1 MQTTL
6 ITHLDC
12 LAHDAG
18 PGHAER
24 PERLRAVLAALAA
37 DEFAGLHRV
46 EAPLASHEQLGRA
59 HPVTYVDRILAI
71 QPAPGNRVVLD
82 PDTSMSAGSATAA
95 LRGAGAAVAAVDLVM
110 SGAVQAAFAA
120 TRPPGHHAE
129 PSVAMG
135 FCLFNNV
142 VIAAQHARAQW
153 GVSRVAIADFDVHH
167 GNGTQDMVA
176 VDPNLFFVS
185 SHQSP
190 CYPGTGAAD
199 ERGNYNNVVNAPLP
213 PGSGSVPFR
222 RVWQRTLLPAIEA
235 FAPELLIVSAGFDA
249 HRDDPLAQL
258 ELDVA
263 DYDWITREL
272 AALASRY
279 CGGRLVSVLE
289 GGYDLDALAFSAAA
303 HVRALMA
310 YPG

>member
-1 MQTTL
+1 MQTAL

-12 LAHDAG
+12 LDHDTG

-24 PERLRAVLAALAA
+24 PARLRAVLAALAA
-37 DEFAGLHRV
+37 DEFAGLRR
-46 EAPLASHEQLGRA
+46 EQAPLASREQLARA
-59 HPVTYVDRILAI
+59 HPEAYVDRILAI
-71 QPAPGNRVVLD
+71 RPAPGERVVLD
-82 PDTSMSAGSATAA
+82 PDTSMSDGSAAAA
-95 LRGAGAAVAAVDLVM
+95 LRGAGGAVAAVDLVM
-110 SGAVQAAFAA
+110 SGAVQAAFVA

-142 VIAAQHARAQW
+142 VVAARHARARW
-153 GVSRVAIADFDVHH
+153 GLNRVAIADFDVHH

-176 VDPNLFFVS
+176 PDPNLFFVS

-190 CYPGTGAAD
+190 CYPGTGAASEHGD
-199 ERGNYNNVVNAPLP
+199 FDNVVNAPLP

-222 RVWQRTLLPAIEA
+222 RVWRDELLPAIEA
-235 FAPELLIVSAGFDA
+235 FAPELLIISAGFDA

-263 DYDWITREL
+263 DYDWITGEL
-272 AALASRY
+272 AALASRC

-289 GGYDLDALAFSAAA
+289 GGYDLDALAASAAA
-303 HVRALMA
+303 HVRVLLQH
-310 YPG
+310 PV

>member
-1 MQTTL
+1 MQTAL

-12 LAHDAG
+12 LEHDAG

-37 DEFAGLHRV
+37 DEFAGLRR
-46 EAPLASHEQLGRA
+46 EAAPLASREQLAQA
-59 HPVTYVDRILAI
+59 HPESYIDSILAV
-71 QPAPGNRVVLD
+71 QPAPGVRVVLD
-82 PDTSMSAGSATAA
+82 ADTSMSAGSATAA
-95 LRGAGAAVAAVDLVM
+95 LRGAGGAAAAVDLVM
-110 SGAVQAAFAA
+110 SGAVQAAFVA

-129 PSVAMG
+129 PAMAMG

-142 VIAAQHARAQW
+142 FVAARHACVRW
-153 GVSRVAIADFDVHH
+153 GLSRVAIADFDVHH

-176 VDPNLFFVS
+176 ADPALFFVS

-190 CYPGTGAAD
+190 CYPGTGAAS
-199 ERGNYNNVVNAPLP
+199 ERGEFGNILNAPLP
-213 PGSGSVPFR
+213 PGAGSVAFR
-222 RVWQRTLLPAIEA
+222 RVWSRTLLPAIEA

-272 AALASRY
+272 AALAGRR

-289 GGYDLDALAFSAAA
+289 GGYDLDALAASAAA
-303 HVRALMA
+303 HVRALLQH
-310 YPG
+310 PG